1 MKNSINYLLILF
13 VSVFASCSKSDDSNL
28 PDDDNGGPFSSS
40 YWPLA
45 VGNTWNLANMDNSQ
59 EKSTYLLHK
68 SLQHEGKTYYQFKPV
83 GTDLDVELK
92 DGIRED
98 NGIFYELH
106 GATSAMGVNTS
117 AGVITSINL
126 NLAVG
131 AIWKDEVTLNISGL
145 ASGTIKHN
153 NEGKI
158 LAKSASESINGKTYK
173 DVIKVETKKTV
184 RNSVSGYTFTII
196 YENWLAK
203 GVGIIYEKTTYG
215 ANDFERFGL
224 VSYSLK

>member
-1 MKNSINYLLILF
+1 MKNPINYLLILF
-13 VSVFASCSKSDDSNL
+13 LSIFASCSKSDDNSL
-28 PDDDNGGPFSSS
+28 PDDNHGGPLSNS

-45 VGNTWNLANMDNSQ
+45 VGNTWNLANIDNSQ
-59 EKSTYLLHK
+59 EKSTYFLHK
-68 SLQHEGKTYYQFKPV
+68 SIQHEGKTYYQFKPV
-83 GTDLDVELK
+83 GTDLEVEIT

-117 AGVITSINL
+117 PGVITSINL

-131 AIWKDEVTLNISGL
+131 AIWKEEVTLNITGL
-145 ASGTIKHN
+145 ASGTIKHT

-173 DVIKVETKKTV
+173 DVIKAETKKTV
-184 RNSVSGYTFTII
+184 RNSISGYTLTII
-196 YENWLAK
+196 YETWLSK
-203 GVGIIYEKTTYG
+203 GVGIIYEKSTYD
-215 ANDFERFGL
+215 ANEVERFGL
-224 VSYSLK
+224 VSYTLK